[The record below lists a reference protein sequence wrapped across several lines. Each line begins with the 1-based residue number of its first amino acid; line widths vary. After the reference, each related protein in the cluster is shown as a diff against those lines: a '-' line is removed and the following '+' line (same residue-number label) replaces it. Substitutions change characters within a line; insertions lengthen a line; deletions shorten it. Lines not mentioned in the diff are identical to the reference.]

1 MSKDEP
7 PLRADQT
14 PGAPH
19 PRETLQLFGQAQAEQ
34 DFLTAFNSDRLHHGW
49 LLTGPQGVGK
59 ATLAWR
65 IAAFLLSQPP
75 AEDAGLFGAPP
86 PATSLDIGMDH
97 PV

>member
-65 IAAFLLSQPP
+65 IAAFLLSQPRLRMQGFSGP
-75 AEDAGLFGAPP
+75 LPLPRHWISGW
-86 PATSLDIGMDH
+86 IIR
-97 PV
+97 